1 MKARQGFIITSN
13 GFASGEVLY
22 LGHQGWQPWVY
33 DARLFSNEQAA
44 AQVIADVARPDI
56 VVDAYA
62 IAVEVTD
69 KVMTPLKFREKIRAI
84 GPTNYHHG
92 KQENHVQI

>member
-1 MKARQGFIITSN
+1 M
-13 GFASGEVLY
+13 
-22 LGHQGWQPWVY
+22 
-33 DARLFSNEQAA
+33 
-44 AQVIADVARPDI
+44 IADVARPDI
-56 VVDAYA
+56 VVGAYA

-69 KVMTPLKFREKIRAI
+69 KVMTPRKFREKIRAI